1 MRGNT
6 METTKTPK
14 EKIRYAIMG
23 GTFDPIHFGH
33 LAAAETVR
41 QKLNCQK
48 IIFIPL
54 GNPPHKKDR
63 ILSDSTHRYTMT
75 ILATNSNPYFEV
87 SNIEVN
93 RDGYTYTLNTI
104 TELNKYYGHD
114 VELLF
119 ITGADAL
126 LEIETWYKVDEL
138 LKLCSFVAVTRPGY
152 DKSMLEQ
159 KLQYLQSKYNSE
171 LHIIDV
177 PGLNISSTDIR
188 ERIKAGA
195 SIKYLVPESVEQYIY
210 NQGLFRE

>member
-1 MRGNT
+1 
-6 METTKTPK
+6 METSKISKTKV
-14 EKIRYAIMG
+14 RYAIMG

-48 IIFIPL
+48 VIFIPL
-54 GNPPHKKDR
+54 GNPPHKKNR
-63 ILSDSTHRYTMT
+63 VLSDSNHRYTMT
-75 ILATNSNPYFEV
+75 VLATNSNPYFEV
-87 SNIEVN
+87 SGIEVN

-104 TELNKYYGHD
+104 TELNNYYGND

-119 ITGADAL
+119 IIGADAL
-126 LEIETWYKVDEL
+126 LEIETWYKAEEL

-159 KLQYLQSKYNSE
+159 KLLYLQSKYNSE

-177 PGLNISSTDIR
+177 PGLNISSTEIR
-188 ERIKAGA
+188 ERIKADA
-195 SIKYLVPESVEQYIY
+195 SIRYLVPEAVEQYIFKH
-210 NQGLFRE
+210 GLFRE

>member
-1 MRGNT
+1 MRGNR
-6 METTKTPK
+6 MKTFEIAK
-14 EKIRYAIMG
+14 ERIRYAIMG

-48 IIFIPL
+48 VIFIPS
-54 GNPPHKKDR
+54 GNPPHKKGRVLTDP
-63 ILSDSTHRYTMT
+63 IHRYLMT
-75 ILATNSNPYFEV
+75 ILAATSNPYFEV

-93 RDGYTYTLNTI
+93 RNGYSYTLDTI
-104 TELNKYYGHD
+104 KELSECYGKE

-152 DKSMLEQ
+152 DKSKLEQ
-159 KLQYLQSKYNSE
+159 KLLYLQSKYNSE
-171 LHIIDV
+171 LHIVDV

-188 ERIKAGA
+188 ERIKKGA
-195 SIKYLVPESVEQYIY
+195 SIRYLIPEAVEQYIFKH
-210 NQGLFRE
+210 GIFRE